1 MNNTKTK
8 SSLQTITKFSF
19 FAGPILLFI
28 SAMTFALG
36 IGLIP
41 PGITSYV
48 EGIFGSFALIFF
60 VLIYLELSRQL
71 SATHKKLG
79 LITAFT
85 GLFGSVVGMSH
96 EYFRVIEW
104 TLRGRGAGDEV
115 WTAFYSNPGFEYLL
129 VGLLGPLFP
138 ITSIILG
145 TGFFK
150 AKTLPTW
157 IAIFLI
163 LAGIGFPLAQVLEW
177 GVGLKVTYPLAT
189 LLWMI
194 SLVYVGMKF
203 LDGGNEVK
211 N

>member
-1 MNNTKTK
+1 MSIAKTK
-8 SSLQTITKFSF
+8 SSLHAIIKFSF

-41 PGITSYV
+41 PGITSYI

-60 VLIYLELSRQL
+60 VPIYLELSRQI

-79 LITAFT
+79 IVTAFT

-104 TLRGRGAGDEV
+104 TLRARGAGDEV
-115 WTAFYSNPGFEYLL
+115 WAAFYSNPGFEYLV

-145 TGFFK
+145 AGFLK
-150 AKTLPTW
+150 AKTLPAW
-157 IAIFLI
+157 IAAFLI
-163 LAGIGFPLAQVLEW
+163 AAGIGFPLAQVVGWE
-177 GVGLKVTYPLAT
+177 VGLKVTYPLAA

-203 LDGGNEVK
+203 LDNGNTA
-211 N
+211 NN